1 MAVRALHC
9 CPVYFLDDTTVRCD
23 MKPIMAKQVKK
34 LSPASVVKLQWIIIA
49 LFMFLL
55 WAMMLNK
62 SAYSVRLEERVAELK
77 QVIHKSDAACLSAEN
92 YYQRHHR
99 RGRL

>member
-1 MAVRALHC
+1 MVVHTVHRRLDSFVAL
-9 CPVYFLDDTTVRCD
+9 DNARCN
-23 MKPIMAKQVKK
+23 MKSIMAKQVKK

-62 SAYSVRLEERVAELK
+62 SAYSVRLEERVAALK

-99 RGRL
+99 MGRL

>member
-1 MAVRALHC
+1 MICAGWYLLREMGWWCIPCIAVL
-9 CPVYFLDDTTVRCD
+9 T
-23 MKPIMAKQVKK
+23 
-34 LSPASVVKLQWIIIA
+34 
-49 LFMFLL
+49 LL

-62 SAYSVRLEERVAELK
+62 SAYSVRLEERVAALK

-99 RGRL
+99 MGRL